1 MNKTYQYAIIG
12 ISLAGLMQ
20 SCTGDP
26 RRGGIFWSES
36 QAQERLEGMRGDLQ
50 ARQRELG
57 NVESRNRSASAKIRS
72 QQQRVSQLRR
82 ELSDLRERGVSEGSP
97 RRDYARE
104 AELKREIERL
114 ERDIAEQQKTMD
126 ESMFY

>member
-1 MNKTYQYAIIG
+1 MNRTYQYAIIG
-12 ISLAGLMQ
+12 ISLAALMQ

-50 ARQRELG
+50 ARQQEIG
-57 NVESRNRSASAKIRS
+57 KVESRNRSASAKIRS

-82 ELSDLRERGVSEGSP
+82 ELSDLRERGVSEGSS
-97 RRDYARE
+97 RRESARE